1 MNKKMFAMGLSV
13 LYNATKRNLQR
24 GIPFWRWTLPNAKEV
39 YLFGVG
45 RCPTPNKMYIF
56 ISGGGFMVE
65 IEISG

>member
-1 MNKKMFAMGLSV
+1 MLPK
-13 LYNATKRNLQR
+13 
-24 GIPFWRWTLPNAKEV
+24 GICKEV